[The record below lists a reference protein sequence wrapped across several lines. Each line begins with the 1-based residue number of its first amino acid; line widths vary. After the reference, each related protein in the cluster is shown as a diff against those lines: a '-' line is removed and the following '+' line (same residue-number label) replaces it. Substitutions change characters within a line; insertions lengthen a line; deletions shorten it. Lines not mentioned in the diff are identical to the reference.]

1 MIKSSS
7 QKTFILTTGL
17 SVLILFFCSTI
28 RHNLFQSG
36 ALDLGYHDQILYLLS
51 QGKPPIIS
59 FWGYHFLG
67 GHAEWIYYGLSLIY
81 RIHADVHILLAIQAI
96 VLSIAIVPIL
106 KLSEQAGLSEQK
118 SWLIAIVYLLYPL
131 IFNINLFDFHP
142 EVIAVPLI
150 FTSVLCARSRN
161 TPGFILS
168 TTLILGCRA
177 SLSLLLVSMG
187 FWLFVFEK
195 RRWYGIY
202 TAIIGMAW
210 FGIFTTV
217 LLPTFKPDG
226 HHALGRYGRLG
237 SSIGEMA
244 INIFLKPQAVLEQT
258 LTLPNLEYL
267 LLLFIPLL
275 WGLHWR
281 YLTPLI
287 ATTPIL
293 FLNLL
298 SNTLAQKDIVHQYSV
313 PILPFLILSVIATVA
328 HQKNFLKPKK
338 WILAWCLFC
347 FFALAKYGYFFGLYL
362 SDLDTWSANRQAIAL
377 VDTQNDVLTNHNLVP
392 HLTHRSFIQHASD
405 DNFDQS
411 LERYQFILLNVR
423 HPHYGL
429 SEQSAQQL
437 LQRLKADQQF
447 TQQFEQD
454 DVYLFRRKSIMG
466 FNDSPKP

>member
-1 MIKSSS
+1 MIALSSRKNLILTLS
-7 QKTFILTTGL
+7 LSIFILF
-17 SVLILFFCSTI
+17 ICSTI

-67 GHAEWIYYGLSLIY
+67 GHAEWIYYPLSLLY
-81 RIHADVHILLAIQAI
+81 RIYADVHILLAIQAI
-96 VLSIAIVPIL
+96 VLSIAVLPIL
-106 KLSEQAGLSEQK
+106 KLGQKAGLSEQK
-118 SWLIAIVYLLYPL
+118 AGLIAIAYLLYPL

-150 FTSVLCARSRN
+150 FTSVLWARNRN
-161 TPGFILS
+161 TIGFILS
-168 TTLILGCRA
+168 ITLILGCRA
-177 SLSLLLVSMG
+177 SLSLLVISMG
-187 FWLFVFEK
+187 FWLFIFEK
-195 RRWYGIY
+195 RRWYGLY
-202 TAIIGMAW
+202 AASIGAAW
-210 FGIFTTV
+210 FGIFTAI
-217 LLPTFKPDG
+217 LLPIFKPDG

-281 YLTPLI
+281 YLAPLI

-328 HQKNFLKPKK
+328 DGKNFLKPKK

-362 SDLDTWSANRQAIAL
+362 SDLDTWSANRQAITMI
-377 VDTQNDVLTNHNLVP
+377 DTQGDVLTNHNLVP
-392 HLTHRSFIQHASD
+392 HLTHRAFIQHPQDHNFAD
-405 DNFDQS
+405 DLD
-411 LERYQFILLNVR
+411 RYEFVLLNVR
-423 HPHYGL
+423 HPNYGF
-429 SEQSAQQL
+429 SPEGAQQL
-437 LQRLKADQQF
+437 LARLKSEQQF
-447 TQQFEQD
+447 APIFEQD
-454 DVYLFRRKSIMG
+454 DVYLFRKNEHP
-466 FNDSPKP
+466 FKVEQ

>member
-1 MIKSSS
+1 MIALSSRKNLILTLS
-7 QKTFILTTGL
+7 LSIFILF
-17 SVLILFFCSTI
+17 ICSTI

-67 GHAEWIYYGLSLIY
+67 GHAEWIYYPLSLLY
-81 RIHADVHILLAIQAI
+81 RIYADVHILLAIQAI
-96 VLSIAIVPIL
+96 ALGIAVLPIL

-118 SWLIAIVYLLYPL
+118 SELMAITYLLYPL
-131 IFNINLFDFHP
+131 IFNVNLFDFHP
-142 EVIAVPLI
+142 EVMAVPLI
-150 FTSVLCARSRN
+150 FTSVLSARNRN
-161 TPGFILS
+161 SIGFILS
-168 TTLILGCRA
+168 ITLILGCRA
-177 SLSLLLVSMG
+177 SLSLLVISMG

-202 TAIIGMAW
+202 AAMIGTIW

-217 LLPTFKPDG
+217 LLPIFKPDG

-237 SSIGEMA
+237 GSIGEMA

-281 YLTPLI
+281 YLNPLI
-287 ATTPIL
+287 ATLPIL
-293 FLNLL
+293 FLNIL
-298 SNTLAQKDIVHQYSV
+298 SNTLSQKDLVHQYSL
-313 PILPFLILSVIATVA
+313 PILPFLILAVMATVA
-328 HQKNFLKPKK
+328 AEKNFVKPKK

-347 FFALAKYGYFFGLYL
+347 FFALAKYGYFFSLYL
-362 SDLDTWSANRQAIAL
+362 SDLDTWSANRQALAL
-377 VDTQNDVLTNHNLVP
+377 IDTKGDVFTNHNLVP

-405 DNFDQS
+405 DNFTED
-411 LERYQFILLNVR
+411 LDRYEFVLLNVR
-423 HPHYGL
+423 HPSYGF
-429 SEQSAQQL
+429 SPEGAQQL
-437 LQRLKADQQF
+437 LAQLKNDQQF
-447 TQQFEQD
+447 EQRFEQD
-454 DVYLFRRKSIMG
+454 DVYLFRKNYSS
-466 FNDSPKP
+466 SPRD